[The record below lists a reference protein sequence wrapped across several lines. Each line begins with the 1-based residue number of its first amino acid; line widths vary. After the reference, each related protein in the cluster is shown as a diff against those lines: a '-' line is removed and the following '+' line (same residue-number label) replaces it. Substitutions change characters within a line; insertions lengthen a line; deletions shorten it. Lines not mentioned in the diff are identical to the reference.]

1 MLYNLG
7 NMTQRFLYISS
18 EPADRGIAVGFTRQ
32 MLLNIRNAL
41 SPNGS
46 SPCRCDARKRM
57 A

>member
-1 MLYNLG
+1 
-7 NMTQRFLYISS
+7 MTQRFLYISS

>member
-1 MLYNLG
+1 
-7 NMTQRFLYISS
+7 MTQRFLYISS
-18 EPADRGIAVGFTRQ
+18 EPANRDSVVGFTCQ

-46 SPCRCDARKRM
+46 SPCRCEVRKRM